1 MQSLGLQFQGH
12 SEHFTLAYKLLI
24 LGKLHYPNFI
34 LKCIKFIRSNN
45 CLRLLVSSATIL
57 SHSLPPSALNTSS
70 YTHIQICIHTLLLLI
85 SLARP
90 IHHRATASA
99 PPPQPFSC
107 CVISCSSQW
116 KQPHSNN
123 SRLPRRTTAP
133 TAATA
138 ASNKHT
144 AVKTPW
150 WESCG
155 FWFHSE
161 TLIPTRIWTHTLYTW
176 LWVFLVPLRAFSW
189 THSLPNPLVSLWA
202 LTHFL
207 DLTDQRF

>member
-99 PPPQPFSC
+99 PPPPAFQLLCHQLFIT
-107 CVISCSSQW
+107 VKAASQ
-116 KQPHSNN
+116 QQQQTAETHHCTN
-123 SRLPRRTTAP
+123 SRHCR
-133 TAATA
+133 
-138 ASNKHT
+138 
-144 AVKTPW
+144 
-150 WESCG
+150 
-155 FWFHSE
+155 FQQ
-161 TLIPTRIWTHTLYTW
+161 THG
-176 LWVFLVPLRAFSW
+176 S
-189 THSLPNPLVSLWA
+189 
-202 LTHFL
+202 
-207 DLTDQRF
+207 